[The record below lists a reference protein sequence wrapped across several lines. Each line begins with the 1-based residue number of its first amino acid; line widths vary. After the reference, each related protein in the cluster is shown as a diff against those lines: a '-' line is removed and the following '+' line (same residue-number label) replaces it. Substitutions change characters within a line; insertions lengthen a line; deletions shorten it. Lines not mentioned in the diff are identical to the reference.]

1 MESAIARDH
10 APFDRPAA
18 SRFSGAI
25 IALHWLT
32 LLLVIGSYAS
42 MELEDLFS
50 RGSAGRDLL
59 KTLHYSFGLSVLLLV
74 ATRLL
79 LRAVSKTPP
88 ILPALGRLQALAARA
103 MHVALYLWMLGMPF
117 LGWALQ
123 GAEGH
128 EVALFGL
135 PVPALMTP
143 SELWEDRL
151 EDAHETLAIVGYW
164 LIGLHAAAAL
174 FHHVLLRDNTL
185 RRMLPGR

>member
-1 MESAIARDH
+1 MARTIASDQTPPGRL
-10 APFDRPAA
+10 AA
-18 SRFSGAI
+18 SRYSGAI

-32 LLLVIGSYAS
+32 LLLVIAAYAS

-74 ATRLL
+74 AGRLM
-79 LRAVSKTPP
+79 LRAVSKAPP
-88 ILPALGRLQALAARA
+88 IIPAPGRLQALAAHA
-103 MHVALYLWMLGMPF
+103 MHAALYLWMLGMPL

-128 EVALFGL
+128 DVALFGL

-174 FHHVLLRDNTL
+174 FHHVFLRDNTL

>member
-1 MESAIARDH
+1 MASKIARDH
-10 APFDRPAA
+10 APLEQPAA
-18 SRFSGAI
+18 SRYSGAI

-32 LLLVIGSYAS
+32 LLLVIGAYAS

-74 ATRLL
+74 ATRLV
-79 LRAVSKTPP
+79 LRAVSKAPP
-88 ILPALGRLQALAARA
+88 ILPAPGRLQALTGHA
-103 MHVALYLWMLGMPF
+103 MHVALYLWMLGMPL

-128 EVALFGL
+128 DVALFGL
-135 PVPALMTP
+135 PVPALMAP

-151 EDAHETLAIVGYW
+151 EDAHETLAVVGYW

-174 FHHVLLRDNTL
+174 FHHFRLRDNTL